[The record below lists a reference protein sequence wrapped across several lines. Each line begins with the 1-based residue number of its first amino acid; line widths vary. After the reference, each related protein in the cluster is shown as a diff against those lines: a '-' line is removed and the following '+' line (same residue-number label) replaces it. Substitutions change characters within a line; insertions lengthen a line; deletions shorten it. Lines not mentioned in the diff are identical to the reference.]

1 MNKLTRLVAGVST
14 LSTLSLSAVDLRL
27 SGTGSESWDFDTAN
41 WLDAGGAAV
50 KYADGDNV
58 TVGSEFTGDA
68 LMLNAWLS
76 PGDVV
81 FDNVQEIVLSTT
93 ENKFGFSAAT
103 KSITKRGSGT
113 LRLKPM
119 WNFNVCDWHIYDGR
133 LTTEDAWCGDNNTFG
148 NMDEDVT
155 IHVHDGATL
164 ENPGSKALGY
174 SDDTAAAEDH
184 AVNVTV
190 HAGGMFR
197 PGKTG
202 SYDYAFSA
210 VKDLVFGGGS
220 FDFTKQGSWGKGLL
234 KVTRTLAFGGT
245 EPYVLNRPNGNL
257 GKIAF
262 AASRQTEIDVADI
275 TGDESADLTIET
287 ENIGRMAEA
296 SVVGVKKTGPGTLL
310 WNAKIHNSYDRGD
323 WAGWLGLNG
332 KITVAEGKLVLA
344 NAANAMEGDLEVS
357 GGELW
362 LGAARGKYVPSDTR
376 ATYAGNLQ
384 VEGREIVASGTGKLV
399 LPQLYMFGG
408 EPTAED
414 VTPDAVT
421 FVARDNGEIHID
433 TPGTTGDYTGCAVF
447 PNLRLEGGGKL
458 VVNGNGYWSKGA
470 VTVLGTFAFA
480 GTTPVTVA
488 ANSHQSDLMSLNSS
502 SGTTFDV
509 ADITGD
515 GAADVLFRLPIGLTR
530 AQAEA
535 GKVVGFR
542 KKGAGTLCLAFDVS
556 GLGAAGMASLNGTLA
571 IDVGAL
577 QYACDLR
584 QMDFAV
590 AAGAYL
596 QPCAEAREKPF
607 EMRSLTVAAGGG
619 FRVAP
624 GDGGVLRV
632 TGKLVLPQ
640 QGIVDISAADAT
652 DAESLK
658 VTFLTVA
665 DDAEVEAPGDFSG
678 WTFTVNGQ
686 TPPTGNWKV
695 VRKGNRF
702 LAKVARG
709 LLFTIR

>member
-14 LSTLSLSAVDLRL
+14 LSTLSLSAADLWL
-27 SGTGSESWDFDTAN
+27 SGTGSESWDFDTEN
-41 WLDAGGAAV
+41 WLDADGAAV

-58 TVGSEFTGDA
+58 TVGSEFTGNA

-81 FDNVQEIVLSTT
+81 FDNAQEIVLSTT
-93 ENKFGFSAAT
+93 ENRFGFSAAT

-119 WNFNVCDWHIYDGR
+119 WNFNTCDWHIYGGL

-210 VKDLVFGGGS
+210 VKDLVFDGGS
-220 FDFTKQGSWGKGLL
+220 FDFTRQGSWGKGLL

-275 TGDESADLTIET
+275 TGDEAADLTIET

-310 WNAKIHNSYDRGD
+310 WSAKIHNSYDRGD

-384 VEGREIVASGTGKLV
+384 VEGREIVARGTGKLV

-421 FVARDNGEIHID
+421 FVACDEGEIHIAE
-433 TPGTTGDYTGCAVF
+433 PGMTGDYTGCAVF
-447 PNLRLEGGGKL
+447 PNLRLEGNGKF
-458 VVNGNGYWSKGA
+458 VVNGNGYWGKGA
-470 VTVLGTFAFA
+470 VAVLGTFAFA
-480 GTTPVTVA
+480 GKTPVTVA
-488 ANSHQSDLMSLNSS
+488 ANSHQCDMMSLNSN

-515 GAADVLFRLPIGLTR
+515 GAADAVVRLPIGRTK
-530 AQAEA
+530 AQTDA
-535 GKVVGFR
+535 GRTVGFR

-556 GLGAAGMASLNGTLA
+556 GLGAAGFGSLNGTA
-571 IDVGAL
+571 SIDEGAL

-584 QMDFAV
+584 NMDFAV

-596 QPCAEAREKPF
+596 LPCAESREKPF
-607 EMRSLTVAAGGG
+607 EMRSLTVAEGGG
-619 FRVAP
+619 FRVVP

-640 QGIVDISAADAT
+640 KGLVDIAAADET

-658 VTFLTVA
+658 VTFLSVA
-665 DDAEVEAPGDFSG
+665 DGAEVEAPADFSG
-678 WTFTVNGQ
+678 WTFTVNGR

-702 LAKVARG
+702 VAKVARG